1 MAGTTHII
9 GAGVSGLAAAVKLT
23 AEGHRVQLH
32 EATPQAG
39 GRCRSF
45 YDAATDLVIDN
56 GNHLVLS
63 GNRHVMAYARS
74 IGSEAGLQGPADAEF
89 AFVDLATQKRWTL
102 RLNRGPI
109 PFWIFRKRHR
119 VPDTTPLDYLALMP
133 LLRAKNSERIDQR
146 IACEGTLYEK
156 LVRPLL
162 LAALNI
168 EPPEGSAGLAG
179 AIVRE
184 TLLAGGGAC
193 RPLIARDGLSS
204 VLVEPAIKQ
213 LKDSGAAVRFE
224 HELHKMTFANNRVAT
239 LTFGNDTIQL
249 GPNDVVILAVPA
261 KQATTLLPGLKAP
274 TQFTSILN
282 AHFRFESAM
291 KIPPILGVINGVTE
305 WIFPFPH
312 RLSVTVSGADRLMN
326 EPRDDLARKIW
337 QEVCAATGVRG
348 NLPPWQIVRERR
360 ATFTAIPE
368 QDALRPDT
376 VTALSNLFLAGDWTN
391 TGLPSTIEGSI
402 RSGDK
407 AAAHVLALNQ
417 KASAA

>member
-1 MAGTTHII
+1 MQRTVHVI

-23 AEGHRVQLH
+23 AAGHRVHLH

-74 IGSEAGLQGPADAEF
+74 IGTEAGLQGPDSAEF
-89 AFVDLATQKRWTL
+89 AFVDLATQKRWML

-109 PFWIFRKRHR
+109 PFWIFRERHR
-119 VPDTTPLDYLALMP
+119 VPDTGPLDYLALMP

-146 IACEGTLYEK
+146 IACEGALYER

-168 EPPEGSAGLAG
+168 EPPEASAGLAG

-193 RPLIARDGLSS
+193 RPLIAREGLST

-213 LKDSGAAVRFE
+213 LKDKGAAVSFE
-224 HELHKMTFANNRVAT
+224 HELHKMAFSDNRVAT

-249 GPNDVVILAVPA
+249 DRDDIVILAVPA
-261 KQATTLLPGLKAP
+261 KQATTLLPGLQAP

-282 AHFRFESAM
+282 AHFRFDTVM
-291 KIPPILGVINGVTE
+291 KIPPILGVINGLTE

-312 RLSVTVSGADRLMN
+312 RLSVTISGADRLMN
-326 EPRDDLARKIW
+326 APREELARQIW

-348 NLPPWQIVRERR
+348 DLPPWQIVRERR
-360 ATFTAIPE
+360 ATFTATPE
-368 QDALRPDT
+368 QDALRPGT
-376 VTALSNLFLAGDWTN
+376 ATALNNLFLAGDWTN

-407 AAAHVLALNQ
+407 AAEHVLALN
-417 KASAA
+417 

>member
-1 MAGTTHII
+1 MQNTIHVI

-23 AEGHRVQLH
+23 NAGRRVHLH
-32 EATPQAG
+32 EAAPQAG

-45 YDAATDLVIDN
+45 YDAATDLTIDN

-63 GNRHVMAYARS
+63 GNRHVLDYARS
-74 IGSEAGLQGPADAEF
+74 IGTEAGLQGPANAEF
-89 AFVDLATQKRWTL
+89 AFVDLATQKRWML

-109 PFWIFRKRHR
+109 PFWIFRNSRR
-119 VPDTTPLDYLALMP
+119 VPGTRAKDYLALMP

-146 IACEGTLYEK
+146 IPCSGPLYDR

-168 EPPEGSAGLAG
+168 DPPEGSAGLAG

-193 RPLIARDGLSS
+193 RPLIARDGLSA
-204 VLVEPAIKQ
+204 VLVEPAIEL
-213 LKDSGAAVRFE
+213 LKSKGAAVTFD
-224 HELHKMTFANNRVAT
+224 HELHKITAGGDRVRT
-239 LTFGNDTIQL
+239 LTFGSDTVQL
-249 GPNDVVILAVPA
+249 GADDVVVFAVPA
-261 KQATTLLPGLKAP
+261 KQAAMLLPGLKAP
-274 TQFTSILN
+274 TEFSSILN
-282 AHFRFESAM
+282 AHFRFDTAM
-291 KIPPILGVINGVTE
+291 KIPPILGVVNGLVE

-312 RLSVTVSGADRLMN
+312 RLAVTISGADRLMN
-326 EPRDDLARKIW
+326 EPRDELARAIW

-360 ATFTAIPE
+360 ATFAATPA
-368 QDALRPDT
+368 QDALRPGT
-376 VTALSNLFLAGDWTN
+376 VTALDNLFLAGDWTD

-407 AAAHVLALNQ
+407 AAEHVLERG
-417 KASAA
+417 

>member
-1 MAGTTHII
+1 MPKTIHVI
-9 GAGVSGLAAAVKLT
+9 GAGVSGLAAAVRLT
-23 AEGHRVQLH
+23 TARQRVHLH

-63 GNRHVMAYARS
+63 GNHHVMAYARS
-74 IGSEAGLQGPADAEF
+74 IGTEAGLQGPADAEF
-89 AFVDLATQKRWTL
+89 AFVDLANQQRWTL
-102 RLNRGPI
+102 RMNRGPI
-109 PFWIFRKRHR
+109 PFWIFRKHHR
-119 VPDTTPLDYLALMP
+119 VPDTGPLDYLALMP

-146 IACEGTLYEK
+146 IACKGTLYER

-168 EPPEGSAGLAG
+168 EPPEASAGLAG

-193 RPLIARDGLSS
+193 RPLIAREGLST

-213 LKDSGAAVRFE
+213 LKDKGADVSFE
-224 HELHKMTFANNRVAT
+224 HELHKMAFAGNRVAS
-239 LTFGNDTIQL
+239 LTFGNDTVQL
-249 GPNDVVILAVPA
+249 GADDVVILAVPA
-261 KQATTLLPGLKAP
+261 KQATTLVPGLQAP

-282 AHFRFESAM
+282 AHFRFDTAM
-291 KIPPILGVINGVTE
+291 KIPPILGVINGLTE

-312 RLSVTVSGADRLMN
+312 RLSVTISGADRLMN
-326 EPRDDLARKIW
+326 EPRDELARKIW

-348 NLPPWQIVRERR
+348 DLPPWQIVRERR

-368 QDALRPDT
+368 QDALRPGT
-376 VTALSNLFLAGDWTN
+376 ITALNNLFLAGDWTN

-407 AAAHVLALNQ
+407 AADHVLAMN
-417 KASAA
+417 

>member
-1 MAGTTHII
+1 MQRTVHVI

-23 AEGHRVQLH
+23 AAGQQVHLH

-74 IGSEAGLQGPADAEF
+74 IGTEAGLQGPDSAEF
-89 AFVDLATQKRWTL
+89 AFVDLATQRRWML

-119 VPDTTPLDYLALMP
+119 VPDTGPLDYLALMP

-146 IACEGTLYEK
+146 IACEGALYEK

-168 EPPEGSAGLAG
+168 EPPEASAGLAG

-193 RPLIARDGLSS
+193 RPLIARDGLST
-204 VLVEPAIKQ
+204 VLVEPAIAQ
-213 LKDSGAAVRFE
+213 LKDKGATVSFE
-224 HELHKMTFANNRVAT
+224 HELHKVAFSDNRVAT
-239 LTFGNDTIQL
+239 LTFGSDTIQL
-249 GPNDVVILAVPA
+249 GPDDIVILAVPA

-282 AHFRFESAM
+282 AHFRFETVM
-291 KIPPILGVINGVTE
+291 KIPPILGVINGLTE

-312 RLSVTVSGADRLMN
+312 RLSVTISGADRLMN
-326 EPRDDLARKIW
+326 APREELARQIW

-348 NLPPWQIVRERR
+348 DLPPWQIVRERR
-360 ATFTAIPE
+360 ATFTATPE
-368 QDALRPDT
+368 QDALRPGT
-376 VTALSNLFLAGDWTN
+376 ATALSNLFLAGDWTN

-402 RSGDK
+402 RSGDR
-407 AAAHVLALNQ
+407 AAEHVLALN
-417 KASAA
+417 

>member
-1 MAGTTHII
+1 MPQTIHVI

-23 AEGHRVQLH
+23 AAGRRVHLH

-63 GNRHVMAYARS
+63 GNHHVMAYARS
-74 IGSEAGLQGPADAEF
+74 IGSEAGLQGPANAEF
-89 AFVDLATQKRWTL
+89 AFVDLATQKRWMV

-119 VPDTTPLDYLALMP
+119 VPDTGPLDYLALMP

-146 IACEGTLYEK
+146 ITCEGALYEK

-168 EPPEGSAGLAG
+168 EPPEASAGLAG

-193 RPLIARDGLSS
+193 RPLIARDGLST
-204 VLVEPAIKQ
+204 VLVEPAIMQ
-213 LKDSGAAVRFE
+213 LKDKGATVSFE
-224 HELHKMTFANNRVAT
+224 HELHKMAFSENRVAT
-239 LTFGNDTIQL
+239 LTFGSDTIQL
-249 GPNDVVILAVPA
+249 GVDDIVILAVPA
-261 KQATTLLPGLKAP
+261 KQATTLLPGLNAP

-282 AHFRFESAM
+282 AHFRFDTAM
-291 KIPPILGVINGVTE
+291 KIPPILGVINGLTE

-312 RLSVTVSGADRLMN
+312 RLSVTISGADRLMN
-326 EPRDDLARKIW
+326 EPREDLARHIW
-337 QEVCAATGVRG
+337 QEVCAATGVHG
-348 NLPPWQIVRERR
+348 DLPPWQIVRERR
-360 ATFTAIPE
+360 ATFTATPE
-368 QDALRPDT
+368 QDALRPGTD
-376 VTALSNLFLAGDWTN
+376 TALGNLFLAGDWTN

-407 AAAHVLALNQ
+407 AAEHVLALN
-417 KASAA
+417 

>member
-1 MAGTTHII
+1 MQRTVHVI
-9 GAGVSGLAAAVKLT
+9 GAGVSGLAAAVRL
-23 AEGHRVQLH
+23 ARAGQRVHLH

-63 GNRHVMAYARS
+63 GNHHVLAYARS
-74 IGSEAGLQGPADAEF
+74 IGTEVGLQGPAKAEF
-89 AFVDLATQKRWTL
+89 AFVDLATQKRWML
-102 RLNRGPI
+102 RMNRGPI
-109 PFWIFRKRHR
+109 PFWIFRKAHR
-119 VPDTTPLDYLALMP
+119 VPGTGPLDYLALMP

-168 EPPEGSAGLAG
+168 EPPSASAGLAG

-193 RPLIARDGLSS
+193 RPLIARDGLSN
-204 VLVEPAIKQ
+204 VLVEPAVKQ
-213 LKDSGAAVRFE
+213 LKEGGAGVSFE
-224 HELHKMTFANNRVAT
+224 HELHKMSFTGDRVAA

-249 GPNDVVILAVPA
+249 GNDDIVILAVPA
-261 KQATTLLPGLKAP
+261 KQATALMPGLKAP

-282 AHFRFESAM
+282 AHFRFETAM
-291 KIPPILGVINGVTE
+291 KIPPILGVINGLTE
-305 WIFPFPH
+305 WIFPFRH
-312 RLSVTVSGADRLMN
+312 RLSVTISGADRLMN
-326 EPRDDLARKIW
+326 EPRDDLARQIW
-337 QEVCAATGVRG
+337 DEVCAATGVRG

-360 ATFTAIPE
+360 ATFTATPE
-368 QDALRPDT
+368 QDALRPGT
-376 VTALSNLFLAGDWTN
+376 VTACKNLFLAGDWTN

-407 AAAHVLALNQ
+407 AADCVLGLN
-417 KASAA
+417 

>member
-1 MAGTTHII
+1 MQRTIHVI
-9 GAGVSGLAAAVKLT
+9 GAGVSGLAAAIKLT
-23 AEGHRVQLH
+23 AAGQYVHLH

-63 GNRHVMAYARS
+63 GNHHVMAYARS
-74 IGSEAGLQGPADAEF
+74 IGSDAGLQGPADAEF
-89 AFVDLATQKRWTL
+89 AFVDLATQKRWTV

-119 VPDTTPLDYLALMP
+119 VPDTGPLDYLALMP

-146 IACEGTLYEK
+146 IACEGALYEK

-168 EPPEGSAGLAG
+168 EPPEASAGLAG

-193 RPLIARDGLSS
+193 RPLIARDGLST
-204 VLVEPAIKQ
+204 VLVEPAIEQ
-213 LKDSGAAVRFE
+213 LKDRGAAVSFE
-224 HELHKMTFANNRVAT
+224 HELHKMAFSDHRVAT
-239 LTFGNDTIQL
+239 LTFGSDTIQL
-249 GPNDVVILAVPA
+249 GADDVVVLAVPA

-282 AHFRFESAM
+282 AHFRFDTPM
-291 KIPPILGVINGVTE
+291 KIPPILGVINGLTE

-312 RLSVTVSGADRLMN
+312 RLSVTISGADRLMN
-326 EPRDDLARKIW
+326 EPREDLARQIW

-348 NLPPWQIVRERR
+348 ILPPWQIVRERR
-360 ATFTAIPE
+360 ATFTATPE
-368 QDALRPDT
+368 QDALRPGT
-376 VTALSNLFLAGDWTN
+376 ATALSNLFLAGDWTN

-407 AAAHVLALNQ
+407 AADHVLAMN
-417 KASAA
+417 

>member
-1 MAGTTHII
+1 MPKTIHVI
-9 GAGVSGLAAAVKLT
+9 GAGVSGLAAAVRLT
-23 AEGHRVQLH
+23 AAGQRVHLH

-63 GNRHVMAYARS
+63 GNHHVMAYARS
-74 IGSEAGLQGPADAEF
+74 IGTEAGLKGPPDAEF
-89 AFVDLATQKRWTL
+89 AFVDLASQKRWTL
-102 RLNRGPI
+102 RMNRGPI
-109 PFWIFRKRHR
+109 PFWIFRKHHR
-119 VPDTTPLDYLALMP
+119 VPDTGPLDYLALMP

-146 IACEGTLYEK
+146 IACKGTLYEK

-168 EPPEGSAGLAG
+168 EPPEASAGLAG

-193 RPLIARDGLSS
+193 RPLIAREGLST

-213 LKDSGAAVRFE
+213 LKDKGADVSFE
-224 HELHKMTFANNRVAT
+224 HELHKMAFAGNRVVS
-239 LTFGNDTIQL
+239 LTFGNDTVQL
-249 GPNDVVILAVPA
+249 GADDVVILAVPA
-261 KQATTLLPGLKAP
+261 KQATTLIPGLQAP

-282 AHFRFESAM
+282 AHFRFDTAM
-291 KIPPILGVINGVTE
+291 KIPPILGVINGLTE

-312 RLSVTVSGADRLMN
+312 RLSVTISGADRLMN
-326 EPRDDLARKIW
+326 EPRDELARKIW

-348 NLPPWQIVRERR
+348 DLPPWQIVRERR

-368 QDALRPDT
+368 QDALRPGT
-376 VTALSNLFLAGDWTN
+376 ITALNNLFLAGDWTN

-407 AAAHVLALNQ
+407 AADHVLAMN
-417 KASAA
+417 

>member
-1 MAGTTHII
+1 MQRTIHVI

-23 AEGHRVQLH
+23 GAGQRVHLH

-63 GNRHVMAYARS
+63 GNHHVMAYARS
-74 IGSEAGLQGPADAEF
+74 IGTEAGLQGPAKAEF

-119 VPDTTPLDYLALMP
+119 VPGTGALDYLALMP

-168 EPPEGSAGLAG
+168 EPPEASAGLAG

-193 RPLIARDGLSS
+193 RPLIARDGLSN
-204 VLVEPAIKQ
+204 VLVEPAVKQ
-213 LKDSGAAVRFE
+213 LKDNGAAVSFE
-224 HELHKMTFANNRVAT
+224 HELHKMSFAGDRVAL

-249 GPNDVVILAVPA
+249 GADDIVILAVPA
-261 KQATTLLPGLKAP
+261 RQATTLLPGLKAP

-282 AHFRFESAM
+282 AHFRVDTAM
-291 KIPPILGVINGVTE
+291 KIPPILGVINGLAE

-312 RLSVTVSGADRLMN
+312 RLSVTISGADRLMN
-326 EPRDDLARKIW
+326 EPRDELARQIW
-337 QEVCAATGVRG
+337 HEVCAATGVRG
-348 NLPPWQIVRERR
+348 ELPPWQIVRERR

-368 QDALRPDT
+368 QDALRPG
-376 VTALSNLFLAGDWTN
+376 TATTLDNLFLAGDWTN

-407 AAAHVLALNQ
+407 AAEHVLALN
-417 KASAA
+417 

>member
-1 MAGTTHII
+1 MPQTIHVI

-23 AEGHRVQLH
+23 AAGRRVHLH

-74 IGSEAGLQGPADAEF
+74 IGTEAGLQGPASAEF
-89 AFVDLATQKRWTL
+89 AFVDLATQKRWML

-109 PFWIFRKRHR
+109 PFWIFRERHR
-119 VPDTTPLDYLALMP
+119 VPGTGPLDYLALMP
-133 LLRAKNSERIDQR
+133 LLRARNSERIDQR
-146 IACEGTLYEK
+146 IACEGALYEK

-162 LAALNI
+162 LAALNM
-168 EPPEGSAGLAG
+168 EPPEASAGLAG

-193 RPLIARDGLSS
+193 RPLIARDGLST

-213 LKDSGAAVRFE
+213 LQDKGSTVSFE
-224 HELHKMTFANNRVAT
+224 HELHKMAFADNRVTT
-239 LTFGNDTIQL
+239 LTFGSDTVQL
-249 GPNDVVILAVPA
+249 GADDIIVLAVPA
-261 KQATTLLPGLKAP
+261 KQATTLLPGLQAP

-282 AHFRFESAM
+282 AHFRVDTAM
-291 KIPPILGVINGVTE
+291 KIPPILGVINGLTE

-312 RLSVTVSGADRLMN
+312 RLSVTISGADHLMN
-326 EPRDDLARKIW
+326 EPRDELARQIW

-360 ATFTAIPE
+360 ATFTATPE
-368 QDALRPDT
+368 QDALRPGT
-376 VTALSNLFLAGDWTN
+376 VTALRNLLLAGDWTN

-407 AAAHVLALNQ
+407 AAERVLALN
-417 KASAA
+417 

>member
-1 MAGTTHII
+1 MPATIHVI
-9 GAGVSGLAAAVKLT
+9 GAGVSGLAAAVKMT
-23 AEGHRVQLH
+23 AAAKRVHLH

-63 GNRHVMAYARS
+63 GNHHVMAYARS
-74 IGSEAGLQGPADAEF
+74 IGSEAGLQGPDDAEF

-102 RLNRGPI
+102 RMNRGPI

-119 VPDTTPLDYLALMP
+119 VPDTRPRDYLALMP

-146 IACEGTLYEK
+146 IKCEGTLYEK

-168 EPPEGSAGLAG
+168 EPPEASAGLAG

-184 TLLAGGGAC
+184 TLLAGGSAC
-193 RPLIARDGLSS
+193 RPLIARDGLSN
-204 VLVEPAIKQ
+204 VLVEPAIQQ
-213 LKDSGAAVRFE
+213 LKEQGAAVSFE
-224 HELHKMTFANNRVAT
+224 HELHKMAFAGNRIAA

-249 GPNDVVILAVPA
+249 GANDVVILAVPA
-261 KQATTLLPGLKAP
+261 RQATTLFPGLKAP
-274 TQFTSILN
+274 TSFTSILN
-282 AHFRFESAM
+282 AHFRFETAM
-291 KIPPILGVINGVTE
+291 KIPPILGVINGLTE
-305 WIFPFPH
+305 WIFPFRH
-312 RLSVTVSGADRLMN
+312 RLSVTISGADRLMN
-326 EPRDDLARKIW
+326 APRDELARQIW

-360 ATFTAIPE
+360 ATFTATPE
-368 QDALRPDT
+368 QDALRPGT
-376 VTALSNLFLAGDWTN
+376 VTTFDNLLLAGDWTD

-407 AAAHVLALNQ
+407 AAEHALALN
-417 KASAA
+417 

>member
-1 MAGTTHII
+1 MQRTIHVI

-23 AEGHRVQLH
+23 QAGERVHLH

-63 GNRHVMAYARS
+63 GNHHVMAYARS
-74 IGSEAGLQGPADAEF
+74 IGSEAGLQGPDDAEF

-109 PFWIFRKRHR
+109 PFWIFQKRHR
-119 VPDTTPLDYLALMP
+119 VPDTGPLDYLALMP

-146 IACEGTLYEK
+146 IKCEGTLYEK

-168 EPPEGSAGLAG
+168 EPPEASAGLAG

-193 RPLIARDGLSS
+193 RPLIARDGLSN
-204 VLVEPAIKQ
+204 VLVEPAIRELKQ
-213 LKDSGAAVRFE
+213 GGATVSFE
-224 HELHKMTFANNRVAT
+224 HELHKMSFATNRVAM
-239 LTFGNDTIQL
+239 LTFGSDTIQL
-249 GPNDVVILAVPA
+249 GGDDIVVLAVPA

-274 TQFTSILN
+274 TEFTSILN
-282 AHFRFESAM
+282 AHFRFDTALR
-291 KIPPILGVINGVTE
+291 IPPILGVINGLTE

-312 RLSVTVSGADRLMN
+312 RLSVTISGADRLMN
-326 EPRDDLARKIW
+326 ASRDDLARLIW

-368 QDALRPDT
+368 QDALRPGT
-376 VTALSNLFLAGDWTN
+376 VTALANLLLAGDWTN

-402 RSGDK
+402 RSGDR
-407 AAAHVLALNQ
+407 AAAHVLALN
-417 KASAA
+417 